1 LIKHYVFRFVGIY
14 AQVVKLNKSGSSLAD
29 TLKKA
34 NDLYKAKHAKGCDF
48 IFHHCWVILKDYP
61 KWADGWTQVK
71 PPTTKRKAATSD
83 LKSDCFVLEGGNV
96 LAGVVSMEDQRI
108 FTGRPRGTKAAKED
122 QRQTKVRE
130 AALFAQAEAT
140 KTMVAA

>member
-1 LIKHYVFRFVGIY
+1 
-14 AQVVKLNKSGSSLAD
+14 
-29 TLKKA
+29 
-34 NDLYKAKHAKGCDF
+34 
-48 IFHHCWVILKDYP
+48 
-61 KWADGWTQVK
+61 
-71 PPTTKRKAATSD
+71 
-83 LKSDCFVLEGGNV
+83 
-96 LAGVVSMEDQRI
+96 MEDQRI